1 MILEVV
7 HGPNFRFAVGETVLF
22 TERRDDVSW
31 KAEYTIIAQME
42 PDDLGQR
49 YQIMSTNR
57 AHTRTA
63 HEHELSARD

>member
-1 MILEVV
+1 MAQIY
-7 HGPNFRFAVGETVLF
+7 RFEVGETVLF

-31 KAEYTIIAQME
+31 KAEYTIVAQME

-57 AHTRTA
+57 AHTRMA

>member
-1 MILEVV
+1 MVLIY
-7 HGPNFRFAVGETVLF
+7 RFAVGETVLF
-22 TERRDDVSW
+22 TECRDDVSW
-31 KAEYTIIAQME
+31 KAEYTIVAQIE

-63 HEHELSARD
+63 HEHELSAQD

>member
-1 MILEVV
+1 MTT
-7 HGPNFRFAVGETVLF
+7 GWRFEIGETVLF
-22 TERRDDVSW
+22 TEQRENISW
-31 KAEYTIIAQME
+31 KAEYTVVAQLE

-57 AHTRTA
+57 AHSRTA

>member
-1 MILEVV
+1 L
-7 HGPNFRFAVGETVLF
+7 
-22 TERRDDVSW
+22 
-31 KAEYTIIAQME
+31 E

-57 AHTRTA
+57 AHSRTA

>member
-1 MILEVV
+1 MAQIY
-7 HGPNFRFAVGETVLF
+7 RFGIGEIVLF
-22 TERRDDVSW
+22 TEQRDHITW
-31 KAEYTIIAQME
+31 KAEYTIVAQLE

-63 HEHELSARD
+63 HEHELSARE